1 MDTTIVH
8 NGIGNKSGGIYYGR
22 TGFLYKKNTGVG
34 GRRSTRFFPGGGA
47 RTCAGSVCPPKST
60 FFNKYKAGDTYVGAQ
75 PTAIRRAKNIRA
87 TVCGQGNQ
95 KCSESFN
102 RLGVN
107 KYNTIGMN
115 QQYPQIYP
123 IYIDQRPQLLPTNTG

>member
-34 GRRSTRFFPGGGA
+34 GRRSSRFIPGGGA
-47 RTCAGSVCPPKST
+47 RTCIGSVCPPKST
-60 FFNKYKAGDTYVGAQ
+60 FFNKYKAGDTYIGAQ

-87 TVCGQGNQ
+87 TVCGEGSH

-107 KYNTIGMN
+107 KYNNIGMS
-115 QQYPQIYP
+115 QQYNQIYP
-123 IYIDQRPQLLPTNTG
+123 IYFDQTSQ